1 MTTRALGMLT
11 FTDNFMAARW
21 GYNNAILYSNHLWTI
36 SYEEQVYL
44 LIPWVLLFLYQRK
57 PSTAGLFLLGMGLL
71 GTFIRAFMIYRGT
84 NHPDIWV
91 LPFSHFDSVLGG
103 IVIGLGVLDK
113 PLKKIPN
120 LIWLALGIL
129 ALWQVTQLPNVQK
142 IQWELMYTYP
152 LVGIGTSLIIY
163 SLTQGNLWALSPL
176 LRVRPLAYLGKIS
189 YGLYVYHK
197 LGIYLAYRVVNQH
210 IEPERELAY
219 PAAGLLLALLITVII
234 STVSYEAFEKFFLR
248 MKERFAVVKSR
259 PA

>member
-1 MTTRALGMLT
+1 
-11 FTDNFMAARW
+11 
-21 GYNNAILYSNHLWTI
+21 
-36 SYEEQVYL
+36 
-44 LIPWVLLFLYQRK
+44 
-57 PSTAGLFLLGMGLL
+57 
-71 GTFIRAFMIYRGT
+71 
-84 NHPDIWV
+84 
-91 LPFSHFDSVLGG
+91 
-103 IVIGLGVLDK
+103 
-113 PLKKIPN
+113 
-120 LIWLALGIL
+120 
-129 ALWQVTQLPNVQK
+129 
-142 IQWELMYTYP
+142 MYTYP